1 MATKAGILQEKEFA
15 ANMTQVMDVMK
26 GIALSSFIRLKQ
38 LKQQRFERFVQSFEG
53 FFHIADLTK
62 AKNPFIQAESPTLG
76 ILLVTSDESFMG
88 GLNFKVVQQGLE
100 LAGELPCEFM
110 ITGTKG
116 GAMLKSYK
124 KPYTTFP
131 PVKEGRFYE
140 IAIKIKDYIVKQIQE
155 KKIGKVT
162 AIYAEP
168 LSFSVQQA
176 STVPLLPAHDMYNP
190 ELNKDVDPKEKIIS
204 ESKIDKIMEY
214 LTHIWITNK
223 LYGLFEDNKMAEFA
237 AQSLQLDGSLQNL
250 TEMNKKLK
258 LLFVKTRRELIDSS
272 LREIV
277 SSRLIK

>member
-1 MATKAGILQEKEFA
+1 
-15 ANMTQVMDVMK
+15 
-26 GIALSSFIRLKQ
+26 
-38 LKQQRFERFVQSFEG
+38 
-53 FFHIADLTK
+53 
-62 AKNPFIQAESPTLG
+62 
-76 ILLVTSDESFMG
+76 
-88 GLNFKVVQQGLE
+88 
-100 LAGELPCEFM
+100 
-110 ITGTKG
+110 
-116 GAMLKSYK
+116 
-124 KPYTTFP
+124 
-131 PVKEGRFYE
+131 
-140 IAIKIKDYIVKQIQE
+140 
-155 KKIGKVT
+155 
-162 AIYAEP
+162 
-168 LSFSVQQA
+168 
-176 STVPLLPAHDMYNP
+176 MYNP